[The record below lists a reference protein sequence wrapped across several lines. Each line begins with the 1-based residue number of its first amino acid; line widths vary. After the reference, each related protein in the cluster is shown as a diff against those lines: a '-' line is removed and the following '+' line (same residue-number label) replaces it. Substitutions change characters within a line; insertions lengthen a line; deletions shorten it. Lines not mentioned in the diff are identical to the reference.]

1 VKEIKLVG
9 PGAGIIGLG
18 KRVRDHLQ
26 EHSIPCSYALH
37 YSAEAVPHRKSFM
50 LKRQAAFEA
59 FKTNLHVEDVRAEA
73 TRVLDESG
81 VAPRWKEKTLQGFRL
96 TDSLRWLAFYYP
108 VQFEEI
114 ARGARPAAVET

>member
-1 VKEIKLVG
+1 
-9 PGAGIIGLG
+9 
-18 KRVRDHLQ
+18 
-26 EHSIPCSYALH
+26 
-37 YSAEAVPHRKSFM
+37 M